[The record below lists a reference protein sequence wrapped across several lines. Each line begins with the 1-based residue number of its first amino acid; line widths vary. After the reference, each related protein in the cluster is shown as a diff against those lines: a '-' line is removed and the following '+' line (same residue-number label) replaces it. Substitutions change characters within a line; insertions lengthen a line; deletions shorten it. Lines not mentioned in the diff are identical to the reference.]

1 MSRPTIHRPESTKPD
16 QTEDSGTVRSCS
28 LRPMINYIR
37 NETSLFNKLISAISI
52 DKCEYNPTSHIK
64 PILPNDKK
72 QISTCM
78 SIMSEY
84 SDCRDINPEYKCEEL
99 REFMLKIKCI

>member
-1 MSRPTIHRPESTKPD
+1 MSRPTINRNECTNNEST
-16 QTEDSGTVRSCS
+16 EHSGTVRSCS

-37 NETSLFNKLISAISI
+37 DEMPLFNKLLNAVNI
-52 DKCEYNPTSHIK
+52 DRSEYNPTSDIK

-72 QISTCM
+72 QISTCI

-84 SDCRDINPEYKCEEL
+84 LNCREINPEYKCEEI
-99 REFMLKIKCI
+99 REFLLKIKCI